1 MDLQAFVLVR
11 SFVMLGAMA
20 LALVTYLLI
29 PRPRPFLFSIVGLI
43 TALALITESASFAM
57 TFHHS
62 NNNWIYNTFT
72 LLELLLVLRMVEH
85 ERTTWRPW
93 LVAGGALGIGAMAV
107 NAWISSFLDV
117 LLVDGIVAMSLIA
130 ALSVGALLW
139 SMAMSSEVA
148 LHRVPSFWLC
158 MGLLV
163 YFSALPPVVLLAVT
177 VGKEDPTLSV
187 LLWTIMPVLSGLRY
201 LLTILANRMQ
211 SRTPIAHG

>member
-1 MDLQAFVLVR
+1 
-11 SFVMLGAMA
+11 
-20 LALVTYLLI
+20 
-29 PRPRPFLFSIVGLI
+29 
-43 TALALITESASFAM
+43 
-57 TFHHS
+57 
-62 NNNWIYNTFT
+62 
-72 LLELLLVLRMVEH
+72 
-85 ERTTWRPW
+85 
-93 LVAGGALGIGAMAV
+93 
-107 NAWISSFLDV
+107 
-117 LLVDGIVAMSLIA
+117 
-130 ALSVGALLW
+130 
-139 SMAMSSEVA
+139 MSSEVA